1 MAINAYEKLE
11 GTKAKKF
18 IERLNKAWDGSPFD
32 AERTVV
38 HVRDLSFVN
47 GWTLGE
53 AGDAIA
59 MPEKKCVVLDNGREC
74 LPIQYSADFVP
85 NFAAN
90 NNVILNANTAADY
103 LRFWLEYTRSGPER
117 FLLVETLDDIPW
129 REEATPQARKSL
141 SHSVTALGLINMG
154 DACFSFKACLL
165 FRDTLLT
172 CVIEVTPAGKVTIA
186 DRQIIAESLTVIDLL
201 TGF

>member
-1 MAINAYEKLE
+1 MATGAYEKLE
-11 GTKAKKF
+11 GTKARKF

-47 GWTLGE
+47 GWALGE

-74 LPIQYSADFVP
+74 LPIEYSADFVP
-85 NFAAN
+85 AFAAN
-90 NNVILNANTAADY
+90 NNVILNADTAADY

-141 SHSVTALGLINMG
+141 SQSVAPLALVDHT
-154 DACFSFKACLL
+154 DAYFNFKACVL
-165 FRDTLLT
+165 FRDTLLN
-172 CVIEVTPAGKVTIA
+172 CEFEVTPRGKVTITS
-186 DRQIIAESLTVIDLL
+186 RNIIAESLTVIDLL